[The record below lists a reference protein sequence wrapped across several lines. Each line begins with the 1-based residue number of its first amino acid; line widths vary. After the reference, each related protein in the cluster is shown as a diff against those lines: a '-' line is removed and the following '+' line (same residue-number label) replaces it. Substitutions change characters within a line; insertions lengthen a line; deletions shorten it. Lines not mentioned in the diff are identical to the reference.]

1 MRDAINDY
9 YKRTGQYKNILVEGA
24 RIIDPLTKTTD
35 KDIEEAVLKGALNLE
50 DVEKKLNISFN
61 KDLINEIEE
70 LIKFYNDKYL
80 G

>member
-1 MRDAINDY
+1 MHCFILKNL
-9 YKRTGQYKNILVEGA
+9 RTSQYNKIIVEGA
-24 RIIDPLTKTTD
+24 RIIDQSTKTTD
-35 KDIEEAVLKGALNLE
+35 KDVEEAVLEGALNLE

-61 KDLINEIEE
+61 KDLVNEIEE